1 VKLLLISYFFPPHG
15 GGGVLRATETVRL
28 LAERGWEITVMAGP
42 EDGWWV
48 RDDSLLARIPSSVR
62 VIRPRPSGLSALFGV
77 LRRGGNGQRN
87 EGGIRWLKRLAA
99 WLPVVDAYGAW
110 VRAVA
115 RAAVDDGIRPDWII
129 SSSPPESSHMVA
141 MKLAEE
147 LGARWAA
154 DFRDPW
160 TAGIYRRTPTLLHRH
175 WHESRERKVI
185 EQADLVIAT
194 TEELA
199 KDFRERYPKQPQ
211 DKVVNLPNGFDPEE
225 FSEVAAEPKPS
236 KILRLIHAGNLTLDR
251 DISSLLEA
259 MGRINRDGV
268 LCRLELAGQVAPRIA
283 CQVRELGLE
292 EAVTIS
298 GYISRPELLS
308 RLAKAHVGVLV
319 EAFRPGAELVVP
331 GKLYDYLGASLPVV
345 ALVPDGAAANL
356 IRQTSSGIAA
366 LEPDPLR
373 LENLLRQLIENLRRG
388 APALRPPDP
397 QQIEQY
403 QRTRIVGTLAS
414 LLEKVY

>member
-15 GGGVLRATETVRL
+15 GGGVLRAAETVRL
-28 LAERGWEITVMAGP
+28 LAERGWEITVIAGP

-48 RDDSLLARIPSSVR
+48 CDESLSAKIPDSVQ

-77 LRRGGNGQRN
+77 FRRGGSGQRN
-87 EGGIRWLKRLAA
+87 EGGVRWLKRLAA
-99 WLPVVDAYGAW
+99 WLPIVDAYGGWARSV
-110 VRAVA
+110 VRSALDA
-115 RAAVDDGIRPDWII
+115 GIRPDWIL
-129 SSSPPESSHMVA
+129 SSSPPESSHMAA
-141 MKLAEE
+141 MKLAGR

-160 TAGIYRRTPTLLHRH
+160 TVGIYRRTPTWLHRR

-185 EQADLVIAT
+185 EQAELVIAT
-194 TEELA
+194 TEETA
-199 KDFRERYPKQPQ
+199 KDFRSRYPMQPR
-211 DKVVNLPNGFDPEE
+211 DKVKNLPNGFDPSE
-225 FSEVAAEPKPS
+225 FSGEATVRKHKLP
-236 KILRLIHAGNLTLDR
+236 LRLIHAGNLTLDR

-259 MGRINRDGV
+259 IVRVNRDGV
-268 LCRLELAGQVAPRIA
+268 LCRLELAGQVAPAIEQ
-283 CQVRELGLE
+283 QVRALGLE
-292 EAVTIS
+292 RAVTMC
-298 GYISRPELLS
+298 GYISRPELLAK
-308 RLAKAHVGVLV
+308 LATAHAGLLV

-356 IRQTSSGIAA
+356 IRQTGSGIVAT
-366 LEPDPLR
+366 EPDPMR

-397 QQIEQY
+397 QRIEQY
-403 QRTRIVGTLAS
+403 QRPRIVGTLAG
-414 LLEKVY
+414 LLEK